1 MILLFSHS
9 PSVEAFFVRDPS
21 QAMRAA
27 DREPAGG
34 EIPVELTSRQPFDDF
49 PQQFGVSRTNR
60 IVSLYKVKRQDG
72 SIETENV
79 ISLTDLDSVLPL
91 DLYIGGNA

>member
-1 MILLFSHS
+1 MLLLLSHS
-9 PSVEAFFVRDPS
+9 PSVEAFFVREPS

-49 PQQFGVSRTNR
+49 PQQSGVSRTNR

-72 SIETENV
+72 STETENCLYL
-79 ISLTDLDSVLPL
+79 SDLNSVLPL
-91 DLYIGGNA
+91 TST

>member
-1 MILLFSHS
+1 MILLLSHS
-9 PSVEAFFVRDPS
+9 PSVEAFFVREPS

-49 PQQFGVSRTNR
+49 PQQSGVSRTNR

-72 SIETENV
+72 STETENRLYL
-79 ISLTDLDSVLPL
+79 SDLNSVLPL
-91 DLYIGGNA
+91 TST